1 MNVHLTVRG
10 VAPLYKIL
18 GKKNDIDFN
27 FPGNRLKDLVDGLI
41 GRYGEGIRKALLDAQ
56 DDIDMELRVVVNKT
70 DYLQYGQRLDRVL
83 NEGDTIYFMGVG

>member
-10 VAPLYKIL
+10 VAPLYKIF
-18 GKKNDIDFN
+18 GKKNDIDMTFS
-27 FPGNRLKDLVDGLI
+27 GNTLKDLVEGLI
-41 GRYGEGIRKALLDAQ
+41 AKYGSGIKKALLDAQ

-70 DYLQYGQRLDRVL
+70 DYLSYGERMPRLL